1 LTDSAAKARKYAFM
15 LLGYRSR
22 SEKELEERLQKKG
35 FSGDQISVTLEYLK
49 KNGYLDDCALA
60 LDLKRQASDNK
71 LLGHHRTKKFLLDRG
86 LPDEIVNAALTY
98 DEESEA
104 EKIKKLIDKKARNMG
119 KYPDLKEKK
128 KLYDFLVRKGYS
140 FSTINTAL
148 HKFTEFEE
156 EK

>member
-1 LTDSAAKARKYAFM
+1 MQYAFM

-35 FSGDQISVTLEYLK
+35 FSGSNIASAIDCLK

-86 LPDEIVNAALTY
+86 LPNEIVNAALIY
-98 DEESEA
+98 DEETEA
-104 EKIKKLIDKKARNMG
+104 VKIKKLIEKKLHNMEKHPDKK
-119 KYPDLKEKK
+119 DKK
-128 KLYDFLVRKGYS
+128 KLYDFLVRKGYG
-140 FSTINTAL
+140 FSTINSAL
-148 HKFTEFEE
+148 HDFTEFKEE
-156 EK
+156 E